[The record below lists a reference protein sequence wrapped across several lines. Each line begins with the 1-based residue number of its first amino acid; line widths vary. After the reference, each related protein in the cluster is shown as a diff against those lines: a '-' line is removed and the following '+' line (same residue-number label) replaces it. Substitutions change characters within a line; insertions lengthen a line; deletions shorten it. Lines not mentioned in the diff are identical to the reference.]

1 MSTAQKKKPT
11 KKKNTSA
18 KKKSSAKKKTP
29 RAEVEKG
36 LPKMSENFS
45 EWFNMVIFQA
55 DIIDYRYN
63 LKGCGVWKGYGFKLR
78 NNTFQII
85 RNLLD
90 STPIPHDEMLFPM
103 LIPEDQFMREKDTVK
118 GFEDQ
123 VYWVTDGGT
132 KPLDVK
138 LALRPTSETAMYPM
152 ASKWIRSHQDL
163 PLKTYQIA
171 NMFRFEGKNTR
182 PLIRVREITTFKEA
196 HTYHATKEEVAEQ
209 ILEAVECY
217 SQFFDALGVPYV
229 ITERPQWDTFPG
241 ADYSIAFD
249 CLFPQ
254 KHRALQLGTIH
265 NLGQT
270 FSKTYDIK
278 YETPDGKQE
287 YVYQSCY
294 GISERAIAAVVA
306 SHGDD
311 NGLQL
316 PPLIAPIQI
325 VIVPILFKNK
335 EDPVRQACEETFKE
349 LRKAGLRVHYD
360 TRDMSPG
367 KKYFHWEL
375 KGVPVRVEIGPRDVQ
390 KGHVAIVRRDTR
402 EKAFIPKEEAVAYLN
417 DLLSTI
423 QEDMWTAAKNRH
435 REWVMRTDDL
445 EEALDFI
452 DTNQGM
458 AEIPFCGTEECAATV
473 EKRVDGLK
481 FLGIPSEYLHVLHP
495 ESNHDTEEE
504 PEKIFCAQCMIPV
517 SQYWRIGRPY

>member
-1 MSTAQKKKPT
+1 MSNAQKKKPT

-18 KKKSSAKKKTP
+18 KKKTNTKKKTP
-29 RAEVEKG
+29 RTEVEKG

-45 EWFNMVIFQA
+45 EWFNTVIFQA

-90 STPIPHDEMLFPM
+90 STPVPHEEMLFPL
-103 LIPEDQFMREKDTVK
+103 LIPEDQFMREKETVK
-118 GFEDQ
+118 GFENE
-123 VYWVTDGGT
+123 VYWVKDGGT

-152 ASKWIRSHQDL
+152 VSKWIRSHQDL
-163 PLKTYQIA
+163 PLKTYQIV
-171 NMFRFEGKNTR
+171 NTFRFEGKNTR

-196 HTYHATKEEVAEQ
+196 HTYHATKEDVAEQ
-209 ILEAVECY
+209 IREAVQCY
-217 SQFFDALGVPYV
+217 SQFFDALGVPYL

-241 ADYSIAFD
+241 ADYSIAVD
-249 CLFPQ
+249 CMFPQ
-254 KHRALQLGTIH
+254 KHRALQIGTIH

-270 FSKTYDIK
+270 FGKTFDIK
-278 YETPDGKQE
+278 FETQDGKQA

-294 GISERAIAAVVA
+294 GISERAIAAVIA

-311 NGLQL
+311 NGLKL
-316 PPLIAPIQI
+316 PPMIAPIQI

-335 EDPVRQACEETFKE
+335 EDPVRQACEETYNV

-375 KGVPVRVEIGPRDVQ
+375 KGVPIRVEIGPRDVQ
-390 KGHVAIVRRDTR
+390 KGHVAIVRRDSR
-402 EKAFIPKEEAVAYLN
+402 EKAFIPKEEAVEYLN

-423 QEDMWTAAKNRH
+423 QEDMWAAAKTRH
-435 REWVMRTDDL
+435 QGWVMRTDDL
-445 EEALDFI
+445 EEALDFV
-452 DTNQGM
+452 DTNHGI

-481 FLGIPSEYLHVLHP
+481 FLGIPSEYLDVLHP
-495 ESNHDTEEE
+495 DLHTESEEE
-504 PEKIFCAQCMIPV
+504 PKKMFCAQCMTQV